1 MTTKGKLFM
10 VITFFLL
17 GVATGLVGG
26 YKFAQNQTNN
36 GNQVQVTVDGKV
48 KKGSEV
54 NINLDTDQEQA
65 KKTKRR
71 K

>member
-10 VITFFLL
+10 VTTFFLL

-36 GNQVQVTVDGKV
+36 GNQVTVSVDGKV

-54 NINLDTDQEQA
+54 NINLDADQEQA

>member
-10 VITFFLL
+10 VTTFFLL